1 MSFFPAHLEIHSWC
15 YAGFLED
22 LGECIN
28 IKQQSSVYNGEEDAG
43 GDPSYKINKTFWKII
58 ISNI

>member
-43 GDPSYKINKTFWKII
+43 GDPSYKIN
-58 ISNI
+58 